1 MLEFTAGDKAL
12 ALLQRGTLCKKQS
25 ESAITLKLWNIRFVY
40 VLDGAFCYAK
50 SEEKRGGAKRVP
62 LQQIASVRF
71 IFVVFPHFT
80 SNVEISFLPEGV
92 PCIKP

>member
-1 MLEFTAGDKAL
+1 MLEFTAGDQAL

-40 VLDGAFCYAK
+40 VEDGAFCYAK

-62 LQQIASVRF
+62 LQQITSVRVCVLVSAF
-71 IFVVFPHFT
+71 CEVCAWV
-80 SNVEISFLPEGV
+80 
-92 PCIKP
+92 